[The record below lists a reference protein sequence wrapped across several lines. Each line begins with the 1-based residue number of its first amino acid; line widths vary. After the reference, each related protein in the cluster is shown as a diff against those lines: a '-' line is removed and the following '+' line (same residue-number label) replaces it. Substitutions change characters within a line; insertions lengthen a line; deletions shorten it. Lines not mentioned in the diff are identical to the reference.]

1 MVIEQKYKVKQ
12 NYILRLLIGSFQK
25 VILGFSYRAIND
37 PVLSIVRL

>member
-25 VILGFSYRAIND
+25 VILGFSYRDKLMI
-37 PVLSIVRL
+37 LFYQ